1 MSQTVTWDDAI
12 IDQAHRHDTS
22 HRARV
27 IGRLLREP
35 APRPVAT
42 TFDPK
47 SVAELPEPARRWLL
61 HAIEPGATLVNA
73 LEVQMH
79 GEILLGHW
87 RAFTATEA
95 IVPDAGFVW
104 AAHTRLGGM
113 SVRGFDSY
121 ALGQGVMRW
130 RALGLVP
137 LQSADGY
144 DVTRSAADRLAAE
157 SVLLPASLVS
167 ATWHPGPDPDSA
179 VYQRHFGNRH
189 ARGKATIRVAPDGQ
203 LLGVSMRRWGRPLGK
218 EYAEH
223 LFDVSFSREYAVD
236 GMILPD
242 AMTAGWVDEAGRRQE
257 FFRAFIDAV
266 QLFVPGGSHD
276 SAA

>member
-1 MSQTVTWDDAI
+1 MSQTMTWNDAI
-12 IDQAHRHDTS
+12 VDQTHRHDMT

-35 APRPVAT
+35 LPRPAPA
-42 TFDPK
+42 TFDPA
-47 SVAELPEPARRWLL
+47 SLAELPEPARRWLEHSL
-61 HAIEPGATLVNA
+61 EPGTALVDA
-73 LEVQMH
+73 LEIQMH

-104 AAHTRLGGM
+104 AAHTRLAGL

-121 ALGQGVMRW
+121 AMGQGIMRW

-137 LQSADGY
+137 LQSAEGY

-167 ATWHPGPDPDSA
+167 ATWRPGPDADSA
-179 VYQRHFGNRH
+179 TYQRHFGNRH

-223 LFDVSFSREYAVD
+223 LFDVSFSGEYTIG
-236 GMILPD
+236 GMVLPD
-242 AMTAGWVDEAGRRQE
+242 AMSAGWVDADGRRQE

-266 QLFVPGGSHD
+266 QLFVPGGGHD